1 MPVKLTTTTGDFL
14 SHYAA
19 ATMRDAAESLIKKTV
34 AEFEKQVSTAV
45 WDEVQK
51 VAVRYVEMMGN
62 DPLTGKTMHIEFHDS
77 RGNPN
82 RAS

>member
-1 MPVKLTTTTGDFL
+1 MSIRLNTTTGDFL

-19 ATMRDAAESLIKKTV
+19 ATMKDAAESLIKKSV
-34 AEFEKQVSTAV
+34 ADFEKQISAAI

-51 VAVRYVEMMGN
+51 VAVRYVKMMGN
-62 DPLTGKTMHIEFHDS
+62 DPLTGETVHIEFHDS